1 MSKDKVEQLIPD
13 SPDSLLKNINEL
25 LAEYRND
32 NIQCLM
38 LSYRRKNEKSTRTYF
53 IGADDP
59 QMFKTLARLEHDML
73 RLYDVEADVEK
84 WDE

>member
-1 MSKDKVEQLIPD
+1 MAKKIEQLIPD
-13 SPDSLLKNINEL
+13 SPDGLLKNINEL

-38 LSYRRKNEKSTRTYF
+38 LSYRRKGEGSTRTYF

-59 QMFKTLARLEHDML
+59 HMFMTLVRLEHDML
-73 RLYDVEADVEK
+73 GLYQLDAAV
-84 WDE
+84 DEYEE